1 MKALTIL
8 FAMAIGLLIAN
19 AFAVYGLAATGRAAC
34 LETYS
39 PATCQNILR

>member
-1 MKALTIL
+1 MKALAIL

-19 AFAVYGLAATGRAAC
+19 AFTVYSLAATGRAAC

-39 PATCQNILR
+39 AETCQNILR